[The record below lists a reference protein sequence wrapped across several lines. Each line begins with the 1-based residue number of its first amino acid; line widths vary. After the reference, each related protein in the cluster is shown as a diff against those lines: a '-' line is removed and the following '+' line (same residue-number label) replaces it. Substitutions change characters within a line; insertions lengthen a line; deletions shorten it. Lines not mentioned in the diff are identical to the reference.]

1 MSERNESTFPYFLM
15 LTTTL
20 CGGLVMVVEVLGARV
35 IGPYFGV
42 SLYVWTAL
50 ITVALLSLSAGYALG
65 GRLSDKHP
73 SPVWLYSLIIAAGV
87 LVLLVPTLKPWAIQA
102 SVPLG
107 LRGGALVSAILLFA
121 PAMLLLGCVSPY
133 VVRIAARDLASLGRT
148 VGLLYSL
155 STIGSMVGTAL
166 AGYVIIGFVGVTRAF
181 HLSGAL
187 LVLIGLAYFAI
198 YRRRPGFAI
207 VGAAVLAASLW
218 LPQPGLPSV
227 VLADGTKAHLIE
239 SKDSYY
245 GNVKVV
251 EYAGPQIQTRE
262 LLINGLVQGGID
274 QKSGQ
279 SIYEYAYLLEFLP
292 LEIKPDARSA
302 LIVGLG
308 AGVVVDRLQQ
318 RNIDVDVVDIDP
330 TVVAM
335 AEKHFNLG
343 LKRPVVIQDARY
355 FFTQAGKRYDLI
367 IMDAFSGDSTP
378 SHLLTREALE
388 RVRERLSPDGI
399 LAINVIGDARAAP
412 LLAPAIVGTL
422 QTQFREIAAFPLF
435 DLTDS
440 KSRGGNLVLIAANRP
455 VAKALSARFGNVH
468 ALAQT
473 TLDLGMR
480 QGRLLKRQPDALV
493 LTDDFNPLDVIDIE
507 LHENI
512 RKTILETTPTAILLH
527 G

>member
-1 MSERNESTFPYFLM
+1 MPDRNESSFPYFLM

-20 CGGLVMVVEVLGARV
+20 CGGLVMVIEVLGARV

-50 ITVALLSLSAGYALG
+50 ITVTLLSLSAGYALG
-65 GRLSDKHP
+65 GQLSDKYP
-73 SPVWLYSLIIAAGV
+73 APAWLYGLIMAAGM

-107 LRGGALVSAILLFA
+107 LRGGALASATLLFA
-121 PAMLLLGCVSPY
+121 PALLLLGCVSPY
-133 VVRIAARDLASLGRT
+133 VVRIAARELASLGRT
-148 VGLLYSL
+148 VGVLYSL

-166 AGYVIIGFVGVTRAF
+166 AGYVIIGFVGVSRAF
-181 HLSGAL
+181 HLCGTL
-187 LVLIGLAYFAI
+187 LILIGLAYFVF
-198 YRRRPGFAI
+198 YRRQWSAI
-207 VGAAVLAASLW
+207 GGVALLTGLLW
-218 LPQPGLPSV
+218 LPQPDLPSV
-227 VLADGTKAHLIE
+227 VLADGTKARLIE
-239 SKDSYY
+239 SRDSFY

-251 EYAGPQIQTRE
+251 EYAGPQTRTRE
-262 LLINGLVQGGID
+262 LLIDGLVQGGID
-274 QKSGQ
+274 QQSGQ
-279 SIYEYAYLLEFLP
+279 SIYEYAYLLESLP
-292 LEIKPDARSA
+292 LEINPEARSA

-308 AGVVVDRLQQ
+308 AGVVVNRLQQ
-318 RNIDVDVVDIDP
+318 RNIDVEVVDIDP

-335 AEKHFNLG
+335 AEKHFNLR
-343 LKRPVVIQDARY
+343 LKRPVVIEDARY
-355 FFTQAGKRYDLI
+355 FLAQAGPRYDII

-388 RVRERLSPDGI
+388 RVRERLTPDGI

-435 DLTDS
+435 DLADR

-455 VAKALSARFGNVH
+455 VGKALATRFSNVH

-473 TLDLGMR
+473 TLALGMR
-480 QGRLLKRQPDALV
+480 QGRLLQRQPDALV

-512 RKTILETTPTAILLH
+512 RKTILETTPAAILLH

>member
-1 MSERNESTFPYFLM
+1 MSARNEGSFPYFLM

-50 ITVALLSLSAGYALG
+50 ITVTLLSLSAGYALG
-65 GRLSDKHP
+65 GHLSDKHP
-73 SPVWLYSLIIAAGV
+73 SPAWLYGLIIAAGV
-87 LVLLVPTLKPWAIQA
+87 LVILVPTLKPWAIQA

-121 PAMLLLGCVSPY
+121 PALLLLGCVSPY
-133 VVRIAARDLASLGRT
+133 VVRIAARELASLGRT
-148 VGLLYSL
+148 VGVLYAL

-166 AGYVIIGFVGVTRAF
+166 AGYVIIGFVGVSSAF
-181 HLSGAL
+181 HLCGAL
-187 LVLIGLAYFAI
+187 LVLIGLCYFVF
-198 YRRRPGFAI
+198 YRRQLAALAGI
-207 VGAAVLAASLW
+207 AVLGAVLL
-218 LPQPGLPSV
+218 LPPRELPAV
-227 VLADGTKAHLIE
+227 VLADGTRARLIE
-239 SKDSYY
+239 SRDSFY

-251 EYAGPQIQTRE
+251 EYAGPLTQTRE
-262 LLINGLVQGGID
+262 LLIDGLVQGGID
-274 QKSGQ
+274 QRSGQ
-279 SIYEYAYLLEFLP
+279 SIYEYAYLLESLP
-292 LEIKPDARSA
+292 LAIKPDVRSV

-330 TVVAM
+330 TVVMM
-335 AEKHFNLG
+335 AERHFNLR
-343 LKRPVVIQDARY
+343 LKRPVVIEDARY
-355 FFTQAGKRYDLI
+355 FLAQAGQRYDVI

-388 RVRERLSPDGI
+388 RVRARLAPDGI

-435 DLTDS
+435 DLADR

-455 VAKALSARFGNVH
+455 VGEALAARFGNVH
-468 ALAQT
+468 ALAQA
-473 TLDLGMR
+473 TLALGMR
-480 QGRLLKRQPDALV
+480 QGRLLQRDPGALV
-493 LTDDFNPLDVIDIE
+493 LTDDFNPLDVIDID

-512 RKTILETTPTAILLH
+512 RKTILETTPAAILLH